1 MLVVRDVAKKF
12 GNLVAL
18 SGISFKVKSGEI
30 VALLGK
36 NGAGKSTLLKII
48 SGYMEPDFGSV
59 VFDNINQQTNRL
71 EFLNVSAYVPENL
84 AIYQDMNVFEFLKF
98 NAEMRNGYYGNIER
112 KVIEISDLLDLG
124 GVLIQKCKTLS
135 KGYKKRVAI
144 AAALI
149 TNSSLLLF
157 DEPTEGLDPVQKR
170 AFYKILKKLSK
181 NHYIIISTHLME
193 DVEAIADRVV
203 MIDSGALIHDVSLE
217 KFKAISK
224 TNLMDSFNLAVK
236 E

>member
-98 NAEMRNGYYGNIER
+98 SAEMRNGYYGNIER
-112 KVIEISDLLDLG
+112 KVIEISDLLDLD